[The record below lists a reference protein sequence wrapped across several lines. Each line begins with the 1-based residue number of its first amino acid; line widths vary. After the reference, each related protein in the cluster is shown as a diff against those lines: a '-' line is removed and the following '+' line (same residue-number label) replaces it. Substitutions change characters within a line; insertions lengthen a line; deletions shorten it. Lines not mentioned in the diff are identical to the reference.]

1 MLRIMTGLPP
11 LLFLP
16 LFVSL
21 VWSQAFL
28 LQDLEELS
36 DLLLSKEKP
45 RIVQPLKSE
54 TVIAGQSALFTCM
67 VEGNP
72 FPRVQWTVSGMSALA
87 SPRFGEVFTMPRGS
101 VLRITNA
108 LPTLHGAVIACIAEN
123 ALGHAEATARLSVYQ
138 NEDAAPTGF
147 PRFLNVFSVIVAKKN
162 DKVELECRTEGDPPP
177 TVRWYKDSTPIDLVN
192 ARFLVT
198 G

>member
-1 MLRIMTGLPP
+1 MRVDIYSYFLSYGNTRLGLVSY
-11 LLFLP
+11 FL
-16 LFVSL
+16 S
-21 VWSQAFL
+21 
-28 LQDLEELS
+28 
-36 DLLLSKEKP
+36 EKP